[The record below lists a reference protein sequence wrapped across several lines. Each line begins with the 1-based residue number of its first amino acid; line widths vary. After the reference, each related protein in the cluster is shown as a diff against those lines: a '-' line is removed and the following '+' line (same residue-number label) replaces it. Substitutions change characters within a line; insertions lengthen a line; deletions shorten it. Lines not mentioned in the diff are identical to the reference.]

1 MPDAEVQAEVLEGR
15 LASPVAARATLDS
28 AAQLVDAMP
37 TSLAAEP
44 EVFDGLQRLA
54 CDVET
59 AIAAAERVLG
69 LTGNE
74 ESSDDQATA
83 STHGVRPAAT

>member
-1 MPDAEVQAEVLEGR
+1 MAGAGVDAEVLEGR
-15 LASPVAARATLDS
+15 LASPVAARAVLDS

-44 EVFDGLQRLA
+44 EVYAGLQRLA

-59 AIAAAERVLG
+59 AITAADNVR
-69 LTGNE
+69 
-74 ESSDDQATA
+74 
-83 STHGVRPAAT
+83 GVVGGDRSAVDRD